1 MTPKQIIDPTPGGT
15 PPSISQGIR
24 VGDTIYVSGQVAF
37 GADGEIVGVGDAA
50 AQAEQC
56 FKNLEAV
63 LEAAG
68 ASLADVVKLTNF
80 FTSAD
85 YFPAYRDVKQRLLP
99 KDPPASTSSARLGKA
114 RVTCKSRPSF
124 ASRWVCHSAKLATLS
139 LPTDSFFICNGI
151 FNP

>member
-1 MTPKQIIDPTPGGT
+1 MTPKQIINPTPGGT

-24 VGDTIYVSGQVAF
+24 VGDTVYVSGQVAF
-37 GADGEIVGVGDAA
+37 GADGQIVGVGDAE

-68 ASLADVVKLTNF
+68 ASLGDVVRLTNY

-85 YFPAYRDVKQRLLP
+85 YFPAYRDVKQRLFP
-99 KDPPASTSSARLGKA
+99 KDPPASTSVVVAALLHPDFMMEVEAVAVVGAGEETS
-114 RVTCKSRPSF
+114 
-124 ASRWVCHSAKLATLS
+124 
-139 LPTDSFFICNGI
+139 
-151 FNP
+151 